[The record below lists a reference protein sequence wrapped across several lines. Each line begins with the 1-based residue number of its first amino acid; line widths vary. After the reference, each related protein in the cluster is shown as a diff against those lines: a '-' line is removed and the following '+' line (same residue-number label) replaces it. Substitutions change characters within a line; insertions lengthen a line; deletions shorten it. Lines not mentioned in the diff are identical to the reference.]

1 MKRSSKV
8 PHPKVCRLRTSKFH
22 VEERKDDVLPEY
34 REMRGAVYGY
44 FKDRGADQAVW
55 NGADN
60 GDGFRPCRPAG

>member
-22 VEERKDDVLPEY
+22 VEERKDGVLPES

-44 FKDRGADQAVW
+44 FED
-55 NGADN
+55 
-60 GDGFRPCRPAG
+60 